1 MAKQFAAFHVSWRD
15 AKNRPIGL
23 FASEATFGRAAA
35 QALET
40 RLNELAQ
47 EGWIVE
53 KIIPAT
59 GLTPQ
64 QTSAFTLVVFK

>member
-15 AKNRPIGL
+15 ARHRPLGW
-23 FASEATFGRAAA
+23 FASEAAYGRAAA
-35 QALET
+35 QALEA

-53 KIIPAT
+53 KIIPAN

-64 QTSAFTLVVFK
+64 QSSAFTLIVFK

>member
-15 AKNRPIGL
+15 AKNRPIGW
-23 FASEATFGRAAA
+23 FGNEATYGRAAA
-35 QALET
+35 QALEA

-53 KIIPAT
+53 KIIPAN

-64 QTSAFTLVVFK
+64 LASAFTLVVFK